1 MALIEA
7 KVLVEEDQ
15 LAELYEFAASLRSRN
30 GSSPDQPNDLSWVE
44 EVYRGGRSQVWR
56 PMLDYL
62 ADRAEREVPWPDICA
77 AVDRTPE
84 KMSGALGA
92 AERRVSNA
100 GLALPYSKRWSQDV
114 RYFTMSQDV
123 AQAVRELR
131 S

>member
-15 LAELYEFAASLRSRN
+15 LGELYEFAAGLHHGN
-30 GSSPDQPNDLSWVE
+30 GTSSAVPTDLTWVE

-62 ADRAEREVPWPDICA
+62 AGRADQEVPWPDICA
-77 AVDRTPE
+77 AVDRTPD

-92 AERRVSNA
+92 AERRVSNS
-100 GLALPYSKRWSQDV
+100 GLPLPYSKRWKQDV
-114 RYFTMSQDV
+114 RYFTMSADV